1 VTLALDRVRSAYERI
16 AEANRPEVFIHLR
29 PEADLVAEAARVDAA
44 VAAGEALPLA
54 GLLVAVK
61 DNVDVAGIPTTA
73 GCPDYAYIPAATAP
87 CVAALE
93 RAGALVLGKTNLDQF
108 ATGLVGTRSPYG
120 AVRAADDPER
130 VAGGSSSGS
139 AVAVALGF
147 ADLGVAT
154 DTAGSGRVPAAF
166 AGIVGFK
173 PTRGLVSTEGVVPAC
188 ASYDCVGVFAR
199 SVALAEEAVAVM
211 SAPDGRA
218 WPDDAPRALGGA
230 AVVAVPSALEGLAPG
245 WADAF
250 AGAVERLEEAGVET
264 VEIDVAPFLEAG
276 ALLYGSALAAER
288 YAAVGAFIDAH
299 PAAVDPSVAAVIGAT
314 RAASAGELVEARARL
329 EELRGTAFA
338 ALEGADALLLPTA
351 PERPTLVDV
360 AADPLATNSR
370 LGRFTSFANL
380 FDLAAV
386 AVPAGTVDGAPFGV
400 TLYAR
405 AFGDRVVADLAR
417 IVRREPPSPARLA
430 GAAGLP
436 LFVIGAHLSGQPL
449 NHQLRGGRLV
459 GARRTAARYR
469 LHALATEPPKP
480 GLLDVGPDGA
490 EVEGELWEL
499 PPATLARLLAGLPEP
514 MLLGAVELADGSSVT
529 GFFCHATATAGTP
542 DITRFGGW
550 RAYLARKEAVPA

>member
-1 VTLALDRVRSAYERI
+1 
-16 AEANRPEVFIHLR
+16 
-29 PEADLVAEAARVDAA
+29 
-44 VAAGEALPLA
+44 
-54 GLLVAVK
+54 
-61 DNVDVAGIPTTA
+61 
-73 GCPDYAYIPAATAP
+73 
-87 CVAALE
+87 
-93 RAGALVLGKTNLDQF
+93 
-108 ATGLVGTRSPYG
+108 
-120 AVRAADDPER
+120 VRAADDPER

-147 ADLGVAT
+147 ADIGVAT

-188 ASYDCVGVFAR
+188 ASYDCMGVFAR
-199 SVALAEEAVAVM
+199 SVALAEEAVAIM

-218 WPDDAPRALGGA
+218 WPDDAPRALGGG
-230 AVVAVPSALEGLAPG
+230 AVVAVPSSLDGLAPG
-245 WADAF
+245 WAEAF
-250 AGAVERLEEAGVET
+250 AAAVERLEDAGVAT
-264 VEIDVAPFLEAG
+264 VEIDVSAFLEGG

-288 YAAVGAFIDAH
+288 YASVGTFIDAH
-299 PAAVDPSVAAVIGAT
+299 PAAVDPSVASIIGAA
-314 RAASAGELVEARARL
+314 RATPARDLVEARARA
-329 EELRGTAFA
+329 EELRVRALA

-351 PERPTLVDV
+351 PERPTLAAVE
-360 AADPLATNSR
+360 ADPLDVNRR

-386 AVPAGTVDGAPFGV
+386 SVPAGTVDGAPFGV
-400 TLYAR
+400 TVYVR
-405 AFGDRVVADLAR
+405 AFGDRVAADLAR
-417 IVRREPPSPARLA
+417 LVRREPPPSGRLA
-430 GAAGLP
+430 GTPGLP

-480 GLLDVGPDGA
+480 GLLAVGAEGA

-514 MLLGAVELADGSSVT
+514 MLLGAVELADGTSVT
-529 GFFCHATATAGTP
+529 GFFCHAAATAGAP